1 MPDAAGWSGSR
12 VGHSGTRAGASRG
25 SGLSGPTSASGSIW
39 GSSECT
45 SPRRYRARRSRRTYS
60 CACTASSR
68 NGEIDVLRGA
78 ELTWKL
84 AAVAALVIA
93 TPLSAQKRPHL
104 DVMPPAQN
112 AWADDAPWV
121 SSSGLLLDAAMRDL
135 LANGFPAR
143 LHYRLERWVSGRWF
157 DDLKAAVEWDVV
169 LKYDVLGKKYQAVR
183 VVDRKSQ
190 SLGEYAGVDDAANA
204 VEAAYKVA
212 IPLPKKGQRGYYNLL
227 LDVETLSL
235 TDLDEVQRWL
245 RGELKPAVSGKKNPG
260 TAVGRGIRTLVVR
273 LLGGEKRHYEAR
285 TGTFRP

>member
-1 MPDAAGWSGSR
+1 MIGIRTIVVSLALLLAAPL
-12 VGHSGTRAGASRG
+12 GAQKVHV
-25 SGLSGPTSASGSIW
+25 
-39 GSSECT
+39 
-45 SPRRYRARRSRRTYS
+45 
-60 CACTASSR
+60 
-68 NGEIDVLRGA
+68 DVL
-78 ELTWKL
+78 
-84 AAVAALVIA
+84 
-93 TPLSAQKRPHL
+93 
-104 DVMPPAQN
+104 PPPQN
-112 AWADDAPWV
+112 AWADEPPLVA
-121 SSSGLLLDAAMRDL
+121 SGGLLADAAMRDL

-157 DDLKAAVEWDVV
+157 DDLKAATEWDVI
-169 LKYDVLGKKYQAVR
+169 LKYDVLGKKYQVVR